1 MMELTLLEIQVEVV
15 FPEFFQDLRDV
26 VAMFGQVP
34 GVNQDVDGVKI
45 YTQTT
50 LQDVK
55 TPKTHMQVFISFYI
69 FLHLY
74 IIITIH
80 IFKGFEFL
88 IVQGRRRH

>member
-1 MMELTLLEIQVEVV
+1 MGPVPDCLDLPLVHLDAIITEDILKELHRGMMELTLLEIQVEVV

-55 TPKTHMQVFISFYI
+55 TPKTHM
-69 FLHLY
+69 
-74 IIITIH
+74 
-80 IFKGFEFL
+80 
-88 IVQGRRRH
+88 